1 MELLS
6 PGIGLIFW
14 QTLTFLTLVF
24 LLGKFAWK
32 PILKAVQEREKSIE
46 DALKQAD
53 KARKEMEALKS
64 DNERLMAEARAQGEV
79 ILQEAKQN
87 AIAYEAKRKE
97 ETEAKIERMLVD
109 ANAKLDKDR
118 VDMMNEV
125 RGIVANLSV
134 DVAEKLLRRELSDKK
149 TQETLV
155 NSLLDEIKLS

>member
-14 QTLTFLTLVF
+14 QTLTLLTLVF

-118 VDMMNEV
+118 ADMMNEV
-125 RGIVANLSV
+125 RGLVANLSV